1 MYGLVCL
8 RFQHPFFVKK
18 KVLAE
23 GSTELR
29 LHESS
34 NVNLDCCSDVTISY
48 VVYRAS
54 FVIQGYILLI
64 FSFCE
69 FTVGS
74 DSIYTS

>member
-1 MYGLVCL
+1 MPLVL
-8 RFQHPFFVKK
+8 APFLCGKK
-18 KVLAE
+18 GLAE

-34 NVNLDCCSDVTISY
+34 NVYLESCSDVTISY
-48 VVYRAS
+48 VVYKAS
-54 FVIQGYILLI
+54 LVIQGYILLI

-69 FTVGS
+69 STVGS